1 MGLPIQLLSPRD
13 FAQRAAYLRQG
24 GEIAFDYTA
33 LDVVLAGRYP
43 YLSWWQQ
50 ETESD
55 RAIAAAC
62 MAYTG
67 VSELADKP
75 LHAMSGGQR
84 QRVLL
89 ATVLAQQTP
98 VLFLDEPA
106 TGLDVIYQEEIFR
119 FCRELCAAGKTVLL
133 VAHELSLAAR
143 FCSRLLLI
151 GGGGLLADGRPQDVL
166 TDALLTHA
174 YGAPVRVAENPLT
187 HHMEI
192 YTEADESRTEKE
204 ALLRVI
210 LGTSAE
216 GRPAQ

>member
-1 MGLPIQLLSPRD
+1 MLEEIIRVEKLYAGYHGKVILEDVSFSVGAGEIIGLIGPNGAGKSTLLKTLRGILPPLAGQVTLMGLPIQLLSPRD

-89 ATVLAQQTP
+89 AKVLAQ
-98 VLFLDEPA
+98 
-106 TGLDVIYQEEIFR
+106 
-119 FCRELCAAGKTVLL
+119 
-133 VAHELSLAAR
+133 
-143 FCSRLLLI
+143 
-151 GGGGLLADGRPQDVL
+151 
-166 TDALLTHA
+166 
-174 YGAPVRVAENPLT
+174 
-187 HHMEI
+187 
-192 YTEADESRTEKE
+192 
-204 ALLRVI
+204 
-210 LGTSAE
+210 
-216 GRPAQ
+216 